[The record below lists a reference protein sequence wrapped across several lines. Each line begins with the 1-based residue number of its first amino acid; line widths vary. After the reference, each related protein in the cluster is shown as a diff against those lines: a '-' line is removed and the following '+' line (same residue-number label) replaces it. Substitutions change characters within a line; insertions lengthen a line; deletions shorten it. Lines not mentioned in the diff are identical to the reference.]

1 MAIRSKPQPQN
12 ERQIMALITKGG
24 TAPSHKADGKHRLLQ
39 LRPEE
44 EIVTRID
51 TVLARKPKQVRPS
64 RHAWIIQAIHEKLA
78 AEE

>member
-1 MAIRSKPQPQN
+1 
-12 ERQIMALITKGG
+12 MALIEKGG
-24 TAPSHKADGKHRLLQ
+24 ATPSHKTEGKHRLLQ
-39 LRPEE
+39 LRPED

-64 RHAWIIQAIHEKLA
+64 RHAWIIQAIHEKLS